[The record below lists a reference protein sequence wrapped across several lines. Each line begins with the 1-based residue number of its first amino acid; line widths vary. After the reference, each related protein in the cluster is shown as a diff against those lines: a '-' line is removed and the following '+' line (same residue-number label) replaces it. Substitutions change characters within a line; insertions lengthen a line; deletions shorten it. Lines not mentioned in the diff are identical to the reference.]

1 MAGWLRRAGGK
12 VRHLRAQRR
21 EAGKQRRRLN
31 QRTIERLILHSYG
44 RELARLGLSGE
55 NMAPAEQRRF
65 IAAMEE
71 RSKTAIRG
79 ITINYALGRIGIT
92 NRGED
97 RKKRQRIRKLL
108 DDMHR
113 RIALIEPTGK
123 GTIKSDAPLKW
134 IRGELEK
141 ELGGRRRYLKFRR
154 LQSKGLQEV
163 EKNC

>member
-1 MAGWLRRAGGK
+1 
-12 VRHLRAQRR
+12 
-21 EAGKQRRRLN
+21 
-31 QRTIERLILHSYG
+31 
-44 RELARLGLSGE
+44 
-55 NMAPAEQRRF
+55 
-65 IAAMEE
+65 MEE

-108 DDMHR
+108 DDMDR

-163 EKNC
+163 EKIAEEVKRAQQ